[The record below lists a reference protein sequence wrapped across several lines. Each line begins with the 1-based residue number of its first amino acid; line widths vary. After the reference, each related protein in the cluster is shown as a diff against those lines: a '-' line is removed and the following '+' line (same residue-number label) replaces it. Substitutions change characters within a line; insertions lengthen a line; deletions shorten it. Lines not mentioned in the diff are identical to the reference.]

1 MTATQSVTLNLP
13 TQQAKF
19 FQKMTTQQK
28 DVVASFVINMFD
40 ENGNI
45 NLMELMDYIGFRA
58 QKRGLTPEILES
70 GEFINLE
77 IA

>member
-1 MTATQSVTLNLP
+1 MTATQSVTLDLP
-13 TQQAKF
+13 LPQAKI

-28 DVVASFVINMFD
+28 DVVANLVTGMFD

-58 QKRGLTPEILES
+58 QKRGLTPEILE
-70 GEFINLE
+70 E
-77 IA
+77 ILNEKPD